1 MLSIVAN
8 FLQFMSIELQLKG
21 FYMIAIAL
29 INGGFNW
36 EKNWLMIQERFSSLF
51 LMGLKLRKIVFL
63 KVNLTMPQKDCLNFI
78 LKIFEGLIDKYIF
91 S

>member
-1 MLSIVAN
+1 
-8 FLQFMSIELQLKG
+8 
-21 FYMIAIAL
+21 MIAIAL

-63 KVNLTMPQKDCLNFI
+63 KVNLTMLQKDCLNFI